1 MGLLELDEAHRPGP
15 ASAGRTGLLALLL
28 GALLFTGAGCRVG
41 MTFLSPLP
49 GQLSLAADVAV
60 ALALPAGLV
69 PGSLRVHLDGADVT
83 PGFEGGRLLV
93 RAVLPAVAAGQHML
107 VADGRARFLFF
118 FTRPVR
124 AARSFETLALAH
136 GDECEILND
145 VECLLPYPSSR
156 FLTPAPTATGY
167 RLALPASGMPS
178 LDPPLS
184 PAPLNQ
190 LDGFAPTVQILMHFP
205 GGVSIE
211 RSRLARLLPPGC
223 CGQPGG
229 PPWLDTRVADE
240 RSLDSDS
247 PSVLLDAE
255 TGERVLHF
263 AELDAH
269 AAASTERQ
277 ALILRPLRS
286 LTPGR
291 RYIVAMRSLLRDD
304 GTPVVAEAPFAA
316 LRDRRPTDIPQ
327 LVARRPATEKLFRR
341 LERFGVARHDLV
353 LAFDFVTQ
361 SDHQLTHQMLSMR
374 DDAFAWLAGVE
385 ADPAAKP
392 FTVTAVREISACATP
407 ADAIWREVS
416 GSYESPL
423 FLQGPPIQD
432 PSAPA
437 LQLQVDAGDVPVQNG
452 FMHAPFTVSI
462 PCASLDPAATTHPLL
477 LGHGAFG
484 TGESMVRSIPGA
496 VAAAQA
502 RWGFDRWSYVA
513 AATDWQAICCAPG
526 GVLWLGL
533 NVIGIGQSQ
542 LHNFEA
548 LPDRTKQG
556 ELNTLV
562 LARLMKR
569 GILNRDP
576 AFQVDDGLGGRRGV
590 FPGELDPENEAF
602 YLGISLGGIYG
613 LFLSALTPDIERF
626 QVDVPGINFTQLLQR
641 SMLYASPL
649 VGGISFDLIVRSIGI
664 TDPLQTLIGHDVLN
678 ELWVS
683 GEPGGYITHVTRDP
697 LPGSGVGPDGRQGKR
712 ILLTMAWL
720 DKIVPNLTSEV
731 AARSLGL
738 PQLEGSLLRGMPEL
752 PDLAG
757 GALGLES
764 AFQVYDTG
772 SFDLF
777 DPAHAPAIPPLANAA
792 AADGRCDPHG
802 MRFTIPAGIAQT
814 LDFLRPGGR
823 VRSFCSDDGL
833 CNASEPFEL
842 PSGAAQP
849 CQL

>member
-1 MGLLELDEAHRPGP
+1 MGLLELDEGHCSGP
-15 ASAGRTGLLALLL
+15 AGAGRTGLLALLL
-28 GALLFTGAGCRVG
+28 GALLFTGAGCRGGLV
-41 MTFLSPLP
+41 FLSPLP
-49 GQLSLAADVAV
+49 SQLSLAGDVTASLV
-60 ALALPAGLV
+60 LPPGLV
-69 PGSLRVHLDGADVT
+69 PGSLRVLLDGADVT
-83 PGFEGGRLLV
+83 SAFQGGRLRL
-93 RAVLPAVAAGQHML
+93 RAVLPAVGAGQHML
-107 VADGRARFLFF
+107 VAEARARFLFF
-118 FTRPVR
+118 FTQPVG
-124 AARSFETLALAH
+124 AVRSFETIALAH
-136 GDECEILND
+136 GDECEILNG

-167 RLALPASGMPS
+167 RLSLPASGMPHAN
-178 LDPPLS
+178 PPLS

-205 GGVSIE
+205 GGVSVE
-211 RSRLARLLPPGC
+211 GSRLARLLPPGC

-229 PPWLDTRVADE
+229 PPWIDTRVADE
-240 RSLDSDS
+240 RSLEADS
-247 PSVLLDAE
+247 PTVLLDAE

-269 AAASTERQ
+269 AAALPERQ

-291 RYIVAMRSLLRDD
+291 RYIVAVRNLVRDD
-304 GTPVVAEAPFAA
+304 GTPVTAEAPFAA
-316 LRDRRPTDIPQ
+316 LRDRRASDIPQ
-327 LVARRPATEKLFRR
+327 LVARRPAMEKLFRR
-341 LERFGVARHDLV
+341 LERSGVARRELV

-385 ADPAAKP
+385 ADPGAKP
-392 FTVTAVREISACATP
+392 FTVTEVRDVSACATP
-407 ADAIWREVS
+407 ADAVWREVS
-416 GSYESPL
+416 GTYRSPL

-432 PSAPA
+432 ASAPA
-437 LQLQVDAGDVPVQNG
+437 LQLQVDADDVPVQNG
-452 FMHAPFTVSI
+452 FMDAPFTVSI
-462 PCASLDPAATTHPLL
+462 PCASLDPASTTHPLV

-484 TGESMVRSIPGA
+484 TGEGFVRSIPGA
-496 VAAAQA
+496 VGAAQA
-502 RWGFDRWSYVA
+502 RWGLGTWTYVA
-513 AATDWQAICCAPG
+513 GATDWQAICCAPG
-526 GVLWLGL
+526 GLLWLGL

-542 LHNFEA
+542 LQNFEA

-576 AFQVDDGLGGRRGV
+576 AFHVPDGLGGTRGV
-590 FPGELDPENEAF
+590 FPGELDPDNEAY

-626 QVDVPGINFTQLLQR
+626 QVDVPAINFTQLLQR

-649 VGGISFDLIVRSIGI
+649 VGGISFDSIVRSIGI
-664 TDPLQTLIGHDVLN
+664 TDPLETLVGHGVLN

-697 LPGSGVGPDGRQGKR
+697 LPGSGVGADGKQGKR

-720 DKIVPNLTSEV
+720 DKIVPNLSSEV
-731 AARSLGL
+731 AARSLRL
-738 PQLEGSLLRGMPEL
+738 PQIEGSLLRGMPEL
-752 PDLAG
+752 PDVAG

-764 AFQVYDTG
+764 AFQVYGTG

-777 DPAHAPAIPPLANAA
+777 DPAHAPAIPPLANQAA
-792 AADGRCDPHG
+792 SDGRCDPHG
-802 MRFTIPAGIAQT
+802 TRFTIPAGIAQT

-823 VRSFCSDDGL
+823 VRSFCNDDGL
-833 CNASEPFEL
+833 CNASEPFEI
-842 PSGAAQP
+842 PNGAAQP